1 MPRHGASRGI
11 DQRIYPGVR
20 CRHADAVD
28 TLSLGLVALAG
39 VCAGA
44 VNTLAGGGTL
54 LVYPALLASGLPPVA
69 ANVTSLIGLTPG
81 YIGGAYA
88 YREEIGQERHRLP
101 VLVPV
106 ALLGAI
112 AGALILL
119 VTPGETFEAVI
130 PYLVLFSALLLFV
143 QPWLKSKLR
152 PAGAAESPTT
162 GFVGPAG
169 VFVASAYGSYFSA
182 GVGVLMLAFL
192 GSTIHA
198 DFQRINGLKNLL
210 SLVIVLAGVAVY
222 AFSGHVDWWAVLVLL
237 PSSGLGGWIGGRLAR
252 RLNGDVLR
260 YAVTVLGVVL
270 AIVLF
275 LI

>member
-1 MPRHGASRGI
+1 M
-11 DQRIYPGVR
+11 DLL
-20 CRHADAVD
+20 
-28 TLSLGLVALAG
+28 TLGLVALAG

-69 ANVTSLIGLTPG
+69 ANITSLIGLTPG
-81 YIGGAYA
+81 YVGGAYA
-88 YREEIGQERHRLP
+88 YREEIGQEKHRLP

-106 ALLGAI
+106 ALAGAV

-119 VTPGETFEAVI
+119 VTPGATFEAVI
-130 PYLVLFSALLLFV
+130 PYLVLFSSLLLFI
-143 QPWLKSKLR
+143 QPWLKAKLR
-152 PAGAAESPTT
+152 PADAAAESPRT
-162 GFVGPAG
+162 GLVGPAG
-169 VFVASAYGSYFSA
+169 VFLASAYGSYFSA

-192 GSTIHA
+192 GATIHA
-198 DFQRINGLKNLL
+198 DFQRINGLKNVL

-222 AFSGHVDWWAVLVLL
+222 AFSGHVDWWSVLVLL

-260 YAVTVLGVVL
+260 YAVTVLGLVL
-270 AIVLF
+270 AVVLF
-275 LI
+275 LV